1 MIYAVII
8 LLLISV
14 LLLYMQIEK
23 LKKRVEKQ
31 QKQIDALCEAT
42 EKRNLTS
49 YYISDDIKAQLRDLK
64 NSGKEV
70 EAVKK
75 VREMTTLDL
84 LAAKQYVDKL

>member
-1 MIYAVII
+1 MLYAVII
-8 LLLISV
+8 LLLIAMS
-14 LLLYMQIEK
+14 LQSMLIKK
-23 LKKRVEKQ
+23 LSKRVEKQ

-49 YYISDDIKAQLRDLK
+49 YYISDDSKAQLRELK

-70 EAVKK
+70 EAVRK
-75 VREMTTLDL
+75 VREITTMDL